1 MFEIFAGKV
10 RSFKE
15 RFFFIRPK
23 SEAALSTLLG
33 VAKDGSRF
41 PFFPLCWK
49 QDHFRLDS
57 KDFSWTTP
65 SLKEEETDAYQK
77 IWAFV

>member
-15 RFFFIRPK
+15 RFILIRPK
-23 SEAALSTLLG
+23 SDTALSTLLG
-33 VAKDGSRF
+33 VARDGSSF

-49 QDHFRLDS
+49 QDHLCLDS
-57 KDFSWTTP
+57 RDFSRTAP

-77 IWAFV
+77 I